1 MQVRAA
7 KLLASQFLG
16 QIFTD
21 YPSEESFN
29 AEKRDHHVGEADQQD
44 GPEKCPNQESIGI
57 RDHCTVCTQRLGAS
71 GLDVDDHR
79 CETSNVGSGLDPG
92 QSSRFSRLKDWG
104 NAGPVLCHRQV
115 IIDEK
120 DSQDGEHGPAE
131 YTDPEGSHVANTCSC
146 FLGCSH
152 DAKRKEGAGL
162 TPRPKRI
169 MLLRNQLSNSKNLVS

>member
-1 MQVRAA
+1 MFKKYNDTPAAIAIGLVTIFFIIQVILMA
-7 KLLASQFLG
+7 
-16 QIFTD
+16 FT
-21 YPSEESFN
+21 
-29 AEKRDHHVGEADQQD
+29 GE
-44 GPEKCPNQESIGI
+44 
-57 RDHCTVCTQRLGAS
+57 
-71 GLDVDDHR
+71 
-79 CETSNVGSGLDPG
+79 
-92 QSSRFSRLKDWG
+92 SSRFSRLKDWR
-104 NAGPVLCHRQV
+104 NPGPVLCHRQV

-162 TPRPKRI
+162 TPRPIRI